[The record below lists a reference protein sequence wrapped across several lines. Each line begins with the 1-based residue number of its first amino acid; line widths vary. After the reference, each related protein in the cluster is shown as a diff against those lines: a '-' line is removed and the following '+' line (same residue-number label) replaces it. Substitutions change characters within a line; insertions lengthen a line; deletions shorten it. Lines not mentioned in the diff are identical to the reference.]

1 MISQLGR
8 HLPAVSAGERASIST
23 KATVSTFFWGERL
36 ALDRQP
42 SSLGGRERHPG
53 AAGLSSEALLED
65 VDLLLQVL
73 DPASHLFVD
82 RVREHRDDKLQGH
95 GEHRS
100 AATMPADRDDV
111 QAVAR
116 STLREN
122 RITAGRVSGQYGL
135 MMGSMRRL
143 RVQVWSDIVCPWCY
157 VGKRRL
163 EAAIARMSEP
173 TDIEIIWRAFELD
186 PGAPRLQ
193 PPQTSY
199 VERLAR
205 KYGTSIAQADAMIER
220 MTSVAAADGL
230 TFRFDR
236 IKPGNTFDAHRILH
250 LAGERGVQDAVKER
264 LLRAYMTEGEPI
276 GDPEALA
283 RLRVAQAQ
291 RLLQDAGLSVE
302 RAAELAGFGSARDL
316 RRAWRRH
323 VGGTPSGRA

>member
-1 MISQLGR
+1 
-8 HLPAVSAGERASIST
+8 
-23 KATVSTFFWGERL
+23 
-36 ALDRQP
+36 
-42 SSLGGRERHPG
+42 
-53 AAGLSSEALLED
+53 
-65 VDLLLQVL
+65 
-73 DPASHLFVD
+73 
-82 RVREHRDDKLQGH
+82 
-95 GEHRS
+95 
-100 AATMPADRDDV
+100 
-111 QAVAR
+111 
-116 STLREN
+116 
-122 RITAGRVSGQYGL
+122 

-163 EAAIARMSEP
+163 EAAIARMPEP

-186 PGAPRLQ
+186 PAAPRVK

-199 VERLAR
+199 AERLAR